1 MWMGEGQR
9 LVGAYPERVA
19 FNRLSSQVDTCLK
32 RDLKWEGSPSQ
43 LEAVDL
49 KSDGPHTFCHKVW

>member
-9 LVGAYPERVA
+9 PVGASPERVA
-19 FNRLSSQVDTCLK
+19 FNRLSSQVDTSLK
-32 RDLKWEGSPSQ
+32 RDLKSGGSPSQ